1 MKLCLRPIEADLPS
15 ANEPA
20 VPNEVPPDDA
30 NPWRDSSLDLE
41 RGLDVIELPLD
52 IPTVGDRKGG
62 DPRR

>member
-15 ANEPA
+15 ANEPV
-20 VPNEVPPDDA
+20 VPKEVPPDDA

-52 IPTVGDRKGG
+52 IPSTQDANSG